1 MGRGCGIV
9 FDFDKQSGTGGQR
22 RKKAVLL
29 FSLYSSQMLGLS
41 FVVMAVPAIL
51 RQTGAGLDDIGWIY
65 GLGFFWSLNVFWA
78 PLVDRYGSQR
88 HGHYRGWL
96 LVMQALMILVML
108 AASFFS
114 MPGQLPILMV
124 LFAGLSAISAT
135 QDIAADALAVT
146 ILEPGE
152 RGLGNGIQ
160 SAGNL
165 IGGMIGGGVVLM
177 VYGWLGWR
185 GSMWAL
191 AAGTA
196 LALITILR
204 YREPPTPLQHGEKN
218 ADFGV
223 LLRFFR
229 RPGIWRWIAVLLVF
243 RAGNMT
249 NYGLITPILVDL
261 GWSLDR
267 IGFSLNIVGPLFG
280 IAGSALGGWII
291 SQKGRKPAL
300 LFSIVLVGLANVGLI
315 ILVRGLHRQ
324 LIVYAVIGLMMV
336 AYGVAV
342 AVMYTIIMDNADP
355 AYAGSD
361 VTLQMS
367 ISGFF
372 AFAFGGLSMHVA
384 EFIGYTGVLAASLG
398 LGGVTFFLA
407 RRYDGFGAKQSTR
420 PQGKINPP
428 AVPMGSEASTTR
440 VGF

>member
-1 MGRGCGIV
+1 M
-9 FDFDKQSGTGGQR
+9 KQSGTGGQR

-160 SAGNL
+160 AAGNL
-165 IGGMIGGGVVLM
+165 IGGMIGGVVVLM
-177 VYGWLGWR
+177 VYDGLGWR

-191 AAGTA
+191 AAGTG

-204 YREPPTPLQHGEKN
+204 YREPPSPPPRCEKR
-218 ADFGV
+218 ADFGM
-223 LLRFFR
+223 LIKFFR
-229 RPGIWRWIAVLLVF
+229 RPGIWHWIPVLLVF
-243 RAGNMT
+243 RASNMI
-249 NYGLITPILVDL
+249 NCGLITPILVDL
-261 GWSLDR
+261 GWSLER
-267 IGFSLNIVGPLFG
+267 IGFSLNIVGPFFG
-280 IAGSALGGWII
+280 IAGSALAGWIL
-291 SQKGRKPAL
+291 SRWGRKPAL
-300 LFSIVLVGLANVGLI
+300 LFSMQLVGLATLGLMI
-315 ILVRGLHRQ
+315 PARGVDHPLA
-324 LIVYAVIGLMMV
+324 VYAVIGLMMT
-336 AYGVAV
+336 AYGAGF
-342 AVMYTIIMDNADP
+342 AVMYTIIMDKSDP
-355 AYAGSD
+355 ASAGSD
-361 VTLQMS
+361 FTLQMS
-367 ISGFF
+367 ISGLF
-372 AFAFGGLSMHVA
+372 AFAAGGLAMQVV
-384 EFIGYTGVLAASLG
+384 EVLGYSGVLAALS
-398 LGGVTFFLA
+398 FLLVW
-407 RRYDGFGAKQSTR
+407 RYDGFGAKQSTR

-428 AVPMGSEASTTR
+428 ALPMGSEASTTR